1 MKIEGIVIN
10 IIYRNE
16 ENGYNIIVVETSDS
30 DITCVGTMPFFEPG
44 DNLEIEGD
52 FTYHDKYGEQILVNS
67 VNLKKPTGKTS
78 IINYL
83 ANANIKGIGKK
94 TASDIY
100 DRFGD
105 SSIDIVY
112 NEPDKLIEI
121 AGIGKKKIA
130 DIKMT
135 SEESRDSRNT
145 MLFLQG
151 LNISYNLSMKI
162 YKLYGNDA
170 IDIIK
175 TNPYQLMEDIS
186 GIGFKMADNIGQNMQ
201 MKSNS
206 KFRISAGISYIL
218 NYESEFNG
226 HTALKY
232 DYLVD
237 NVSKLL
243 RVKKEEVVQEINYDA
258 IEGKLYNVI
267 INEQKF
273 IYKNSLFKA
282 EKSVGLELSY
292 KKKTPYA
299 FDVTIDE
306 DLSVF
311 SDEQKLAIN
320 EAFKNMLL
328 VITGGPGTGKTTI
341 IKAITSILRSN
352 NLSYALLAPTGRA
365 AKRMQE
371 STNDEAYTI
380 HRMIGIRP
388 DDVVSEYNEEN
399 PIEKD
404 YIIVDE
410 MSMVDIYL
418 MKILLSAI
426 SANTAL
432 ILVGDSDQLPSVG
445 PGNVLKDIIE
455 TDIKTIR
462 LKKIFRQAGESNI
475 VINAH
480 RINNGEYPILNEQGK
495 DFFFVEANRNNF
507 NEILIEL
514 VNNRLPKF
522 YGIDKVKDI
531 QILCPS
537 KKTPWGSAYIN
548 ENMQKAINI
557 SKDTLEINKQ
567 IFKVNDKVMQIR
579 NNYNLIPENSIFD
592 TEGVYNG
599 DIGFVS
605 EIDQEYENLEVVF
618 YDGSFVKYKKED
630 IKDLDLSYAITIH
643 KSQGSEFDCVIIP
656 MMQVAPMLL
665 TRNLFYTGVTRAKRL
680 VVLVGDKQII
690 KKMVDNNSSSKRYT
704 NLSYW
709 INEMGD
715 VIDDW
720 LDISWQKYMLHL

>member
-1 MKIEGIVIN
+1 MKIEGIVTN

-52 FTYHDKYGEQILVNS
+52 FTYHDKYGEQIIVNS
-67 VNLKKPTGKTS
+67 VNLKKPTGKAS

-100 DRFGD
+100 EKFKDK
-105 SSIDIVY
+105 SIDIVY
-112 NEPDKLIEI
+112 NNPDKLIEI
-121 AGIGKKKIA
+121 PGIGKKKIA

-186 GIGFKMADNIGQNMQ
+186 GIGFKMADTIGQNMQ

-232 DYLVD
+232 DYLVE

-243 RVKKEEVVQEINYDA
+243 RVKKEEVVKEINDDTL
-258 IEGKLYNVI
+258 EGKLYNVL

-388 DDVVSEYNEEN
+388 DEVISEYNEEN

-418 MKILLSAI
+418 MKTLLSAI
-426 SANTAL
+426 SVSTAL

-462 LKKIFRQAGESNI
+462 LRKIFRQAGESNI

-507 NEILIEL
+507 NDVLIDL

-548 ENMQKAINI
+548 ENMQKAINL
-557 SKDTLEINKQ
+557 SQDKLEINKQ

-579 NNYNLIPENSIFD
+579 NNYNLIPENSTYE

-599 DIGFVS
+599 DIGFVR
-605 EIDQEYENLEVVF
+605 EIDREYENLEVVF

-665 TRNLFYTGVTRAKRL
+665 TRNLFYTGVTRAKKL
-680 VVLVGDKQII
+680 VILVGDKKII
-690 KKMVDNNSSSKRYT
+690 KNMVDNNSSNKRYT

-715 VIDDW
+715 VIDD
-720 LDISWQKYMLHL
+720 